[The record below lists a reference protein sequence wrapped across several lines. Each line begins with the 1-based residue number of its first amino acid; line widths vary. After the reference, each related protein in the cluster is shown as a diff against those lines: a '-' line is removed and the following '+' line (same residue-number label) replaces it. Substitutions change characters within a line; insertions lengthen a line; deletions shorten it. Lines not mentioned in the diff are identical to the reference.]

1 VSRQAGDRL
10 AIEQQ
15 RAAAAARLEALT
27 AELDGIIEA
36 AAADPPDDEHDVE
49 GASVGFERARVA
61 ALADAERRRLS
72 DLDDALARLDAG
84 TYGVCQSCGMPIPPE
99 RLEALPAA
107 TRCVAC
113 ATARSRAH

>member
-1 VSRQAGDRL
+1 VSGPRT
-10 AIEQQ
+10 AIEAE
-15 RAAAAARLEALT
+15 RAASAARLAALQ

-49 GASVGFERARVA
+49 GASVGFERARVS
-61 ALADAERRRLS
+61 ALADAERRRLAE
-72 DLDDALARLDAG
+72 LDDALARLGAG
-84 TYGVCQSCGMPIPPE
+84 TYGVCQSCGLPIPPE

-113 ATARSRAH
+113 ATAR